1 MTNPQQVDMFGS
13 IPEYTDLKAPDTR
26 AQLEKDYLM
35 PPFSVLDTKQG
46 YWQDRK
52 KLWISLGIKSEVGR
66 GESLTI
72 NHDALNFSNY
82 DEDKRILDA
91 RKNAT
96 LFTSHSGADPA
107 YYDKKNKVEKEL
119 GRKLTSTEFEE
130 KYYEGASGR
139 YSSGTSIFDPV
150 ICELMYRWFC
160 PDNGRILDPFAGGSV
175 RGIVASILGYEYY
188 GIDLS
193 QAQIEANR
201 IQAEELNADKCK
213 WYVGNSVLIDD
224 IVPSNFWTD
233 MIFSCPPY
241 HDLEVYSDDPCDL
254 SNMEWSRF
262 KGNYKEIIKKCV
274 ERLQPNRFA
283 CFVVSEIRNKKGNFK
298 GFVPF
303 TIECFREAGM
313 DFYNEI
319 ILMNNIGS
327 LALRVGGQ
335 FVYRKVGRT
344 HQNILV
350 FFKGDQDSI
359 PHDFREIKQETTSMT
374 EE

>member
-1 MTNPQQVDMFGS
+1 LTNPQQVDMFGS
-13 IPEYTDLKAPDTR
+13 IPEYSELKAPDTR
-26 AQLEKDYLM
+26 AQLEKAYII

-52 KLWISLGIKSEVGR
+52 KIWLSLGIKSEIGR
-66 GESLTI
+66 GENLTM
-72 NHDALNFSNY
+72 NHDALNFSDY
-82 DEDKRILDA
+82 DEGKRILES

-119 GRKLTSTEFEE
+119 GRSLTSKEFEAD
-130 KYYEGASGR
+130 YYEGASGR

-160 PDNGRILDPFAGGSV
+160 PEKGRILDPFAGGSV
-175 RGIVASILGYEYY
+175 RGIVASVLGYEYY

-193 QAQIEANR
+193 QLQVEANR
-201 IQAEELNADKCK
+201 VQAEELNAKTCT
-213 WYVGNSVLIDD
+213 WHIGNSVKLDE
-224 IVPSNFWTD
+224 IVANNFWTD

-241 HDLEVYSDDPCDL
+241 HDLEVYSKDPCDL
-254 SNMEWSRF
+254 STMDWYKF
-262 KGNYKEIIKKCV
+262 KITYKEIIKKCV

-283 CFVVSEIRNKKGNFK
+283 CFVVSEIRNKHGNYK

-303 TIECFREAGM
+303 TIECFRDAGM

-319 ILMNNIGS
+319 IVVNSVGS
-327 LALRVGGQ
+327 LALRVGNQ
-335 FVYRKVGRT
+335 MRYRKVGRT

-350 FFKGDQDSI
+350 FFKGDSDSI
-359 PHDFREIKQETTSMT
+359 PRDFRDISQEINLSQQE
-374 EE
+374 